1 VGRTEGG
8 VTATTKAEA
17 TPELGAGLYTFSEAA
32 RILRRVNYD
41 VTSRQLRY
49 WIAEGLVR
57 STPIRWG
64 DGDGTESVLTFD
76 DLIGLEIIRRFRSEG
91 ASLQRV
97 RQFDHALRQHYPD
110 LENPFVYRIFF
121 TDGANIWAS
130 VDDDHTA
137 VIELVGKRPG
147 QYVWPEAIKT
157 FAKEIRWSEG
167 QPAKAIGWRL
177 SPWVEIDPDV
187 QFGAPVV
194 TGTRVPVRTI
204 VANLAAG
211 TPEDVADW
219 YGLDVEAV
227 LGAQEY
233 VALS

>member
-1 VGRTEGG
+1 
-8 VTATTKAEA
+8 VTMKADATL
-17 TPELGAGLYTFSEAA
+17 ELGAGLYTFSEAA
-32 RILRRVNYD
+32 RILRRVNCD
-41 VTSRQLRY
+41 VTSRQLHY

-57 STPIRWG
+57 PTPIRYG
-64 DGDGTESVLTFD
+64 DGDGSESVLTFD
-76 DLIGLEIIRRFRSEG
+76 DLIGLEIIRRVRSEG

-97 RQFDHALRQHYPD
+97 RQFDNALRRHYPD
-110 LENPFVYRIFF
+110 LDNPFVYRIFF
-121 TDGANIWAS
+121 TDGASIWAS
-130 VDDDHTA
+130 VDDDATA
-137 VIELVGKRPG
+137 VIELVGKRRG
-147 QYVWPEAIKT
+147 QYVWPDAIKT

-167 QPAKAIGWRL
+167 QPAKAVGWRL
-177 SPWVEIDPDV
+177 SPWAEIDPDV

-211 TPEDVADW
+211 TPEDVANW

>member
-1 VGRTEGG
+1 
-8 VTATTKAEA
+8 
-17 TPELGAGLYTFSEAA
+17 LY
-32 RILRRVNYD
+32 
-41 VTSRQLRY
+41 Y

-57 STPIRWG
+57 STPVHFG

-76 DLIGLEIIRRFRSEG
+76 ELIGLEIIRRFRSEG

-97 RQFDHALRQHYPD
+97 RQFDHGLRRHYPD

-121 TDGANIWAS
+121 TDGASIWAS
-130 VDDDHTA
+130 VDDDLAA
-137 VIELVGKRPG
+137 VIELVGKRRG

-177 SPWVEIDPDV
+177 SPSVEMYPDV
-187 QFGAPVV
+187 QFGALVV
-194 TGTRVPVRTI
+194 TGTPVPVRTI
-204 VANLAAG
+204 VANPAAG
-211 TPEDVADW
+211 TLEEVANW
-219 YGLDVEAV
+219 YGLDVKAV

-233 VALS
+233 AALS